1 MAEQKKNDRNNV
13 FISEKA
19 RKKLLEKFIIKK
31 NKKNKEWFRMILNE
45 KKNRKINIKNYL
57 FEFLAN

>member
-31 NKKNKEWFRMILNE
+31 NKKNKEWFRMILSG
-45 KKNRKINIKNYL
+45 KK
-57 FEFLAN
+57 